1 MFLLKE
7 CKLVARKKKVKV
19 PKEVLT
25 SECRTVPKT
34 ECVDAKVRVMV
45 IIIITIST
53 IIMIMLQVPHKEKE
67 CKEMKRQECK
77 EITKQ
82 ECKTAPKQV
91 TDIIITIPHI
101 VHHHHNQNLS

>member
-34 ECVDAKVRVMV
+34 ECVDAKVRVM
-45 IIIITIST
+45 IIITI
-53 IIMIMLQVPHKEKE
+53 IIIMLQVPHKENE

>member
-34 ECVDAKVRVMV
+34 ECVDAEVRVMV
-45 IIIITIST
+45 IIIM
-53 IIMIMLQVPHKEKE
+53 IIHAAGASQGERVQGDEEAGVQGDHQAGVQDCSQASKW
-67 CKEMKRQECK
+67 
-77 EITKQ
+77 
-82 ECKTAPKQV
+82 
-91 TDIIITIPHI
+91 
-101 VHHHHNQNLS
+101 HHHHQ

>member
-53 IIMIMLQVPHKEKE
+53 IIMIMLQVPHKENE

-82 ECKTAPKQV
+82 ECETAPKQV
-91 TDIIITIPHI
+91 SGIIIINSIIIISIIIT
-101 VHHHHNQNLS
+101 